1 MNKKRALLII
11 VPNISK
17 AGGTERV
24 AINLANMLCDDFEIY
39 LMGLAGNNH
48 EPFYKIYDKVNL
60 VTNDLG
66 EIPTKIQHKAYY
78 FYRMYKH
85 LKIFTTNNNIE
96 IIMGLGHNINF
107 VVSFLKNK
115 RNLIIGCE
123 HINYDTI
130 PTSSKIL
137 MRLVYPK
144 LDAVV
149 VLSELAKKKIKNLNN
164 KIYVI
169 PNSLPFI
176 TDKVSDLASNR
187 ILMVGRLSA
196 EKGYERIVPVAKY
209 LKQHFPTWR
218 IDIFGEG
225 EIYTDLIDLYQENE
239 LSNVSINPIS
249 KNIEKEYLTSSILLS
264 TSYSEA
270 MPMVFLE
277 AMSCGVPIIS
287 FSHEGSEILIQNGI
301 NGFIVNGQNE
311 LQEKIN
317 IMIKDTKLRSE
328 MGINCIEISKKYQS
342 YTIKNLWLN
351 LLSK

>member
-1 MNKKRALLII
+1 MEKVLIVI
-11 VPNISK
+11 PDINK
-17 AGGTERV
+17 AGGSERA
-24 AINLANMLCDDFEIY
+24 AISLANMLCDESDVTI
-39 LMGLAGNNH
+39 LSLVDNGNI
-48 EPFYKIYDKVNL
+48 PFFALHQKIKILYTDIGN
-60 VTNDLG
+60 
-66 EIPTKIQHKAYY
+66 IPISGKKKLIY
-78 FYRMYKH
+78 FYNLYKH
-85 LKIFTTNNNIE
+85 LKNFLNKNDFRF
-96 IIMGLGHNINF
+96 IIGLGHNINS
-107 VVSFLKNK
+107 VIALLKNK
-115 RNLIIGCE
+115 NNVVIGCE